1 MTRRRPTFPQYLRRR
16 WRAVGLILVLL
27 AGGLLVLAVTDRG
40 HDPEWSARTSPV
52 DQVVLSPD
60 GAAVYALARDDANG
74 TRLEARSAADG
85 RLLWESPTTATRA
98 LLRAGRGEVAV
109 ATDFP
114 RAFLT
119 LYDPRGAI
127 LWQMPLEGSPR
138 AMAVENGVVALSL
151 QAAGNPVLVVQDGQV
166 QRVLRFNAL
175 VDAVD
180 LRAGRLA
187 VGTEAGQLVA
197 FAPDGARVANVSL
210 PLSVRTL
217 RLGAG
222 ATAVA
227 IGGFDLAP
235 GSLAGGVGVVDLG
248 QNASLRW
255 LRATRLGV
263 GLVDVDAD
271 VRTVLALEAV
281 PPHTAYAFD
290 AQTNRTLWERRAG
303 GVVSRDDAGAYG
315 GAALSPDGSTAIVAT
330 HSGPVRAF
338 DARTG
343 ALRWSYEAEGA
354 TVIAFARD
362 LPDRFVASARL
373 VQTGQY
379 GDVLLFSSDA
389 EPTAGRVGVVAAALT
404 LLAAAAAAG
413 VVGVG
418 FWRAR
423 RSW

>member
-1 MTRRRPTFPQYLRRR
+1 M
-16 WRAVGLILVLL
+16 GLILVLL

-40 HDPEWSARTSPV
+40 HDPEWAARTSPV
-52 DQVVLSPD
+52 AQVVLAPD
-60 GAAVYALARDDANG
+60 GGAVYALAQGDANG

-119 LYDPRGAI
+119 LYGTDGAI
-127 LWQMPLEGSPR
+127 RWQMALEGSPR
-138 AMAVENGVVALSL
+138 AMAVDGGVVALSL

-166 QRVLRFNAL
+166 VRVIRFTAL
-175 VDAVD
+175 VDALD
-180 LRAGRLA
+180 LRGGRLV

-197 FAPDGARVANVSL
+197 FGPDGARLANVSL

-217 RLGAG
+217 RFGAG
-222 ATAVA
+222 ADAVA
-227 IGGFDLAP
+227 FGGFDLAP
-235 GSLAGGVGVVDLG
+235 GSLSGGVGVVDLDG
-248 QNASLRW
+248 GEPLRW
-255 LRATRLGV
+255 LRATTLGV

-271 VRTVLALEAV
+271 VRTVLAVESS
-281 PPHTAYAFD
+281 PPYAAYAFD
-290 AQTNRTLWERRAG
+290 AGTGETLWSRRAG

-315 GAALSPDGSTAIVAT
+315 GAALSPDGSSVVLVT

-354 TVIAFARD
+354 TVVAFARD
-362 LPDRFVASARL
+362 LPNRFVASARL

-404 LLAAAAAAG
+404 LLAAAAAAT
-413 VVGVG
+413 VLGVG
-418 FWRAR
+418 FWRVR